1 MYSVQAVGPP
11 PASVSLESMLVLL
24 LLLLLLLLLQ
34 VQLHGEGKEGLLR
47 LRRHSRAQLSYPV
60 HQPVGCTHM

>member
-1 MYSVQAVGPP
+1 
-11 PASVSLESMLVLL
+11 MLVLL